1 MTKTIFEDLAVNVI
15 PNGEREEL
23 VMSAR
28 GGIAASVKSWNGQ
41 EGREAGV
48 HGIQNISSITIRKG
62 SKASELN
69 ST

>member
-1 MTKTIFEDLAVNVI
+1 
-15 PNGEREEL
+15 
-23 VMSAR
+23 MSAR

-62 SKASELN
+62 SKAVSSEKLIWFPGFGRWERYMW
-69 ST
+69 

>member
-1 MTKTIFEDLAVNVI
+1 MF
-15 PNGEREEL
+15 
-23 VMSAR
+23 AR
-28 GGIAASVKSWNGQ
+28 GGIAASVKSLNGQ

-69 ST
+69 SM